1 MRISWTDARG
11 FLESL
16 ADSLDIFVVIL
27 DNEIRF
33 HLQVDQK
40 SLIKASWRL
49 IVSSVKGIMAEKFL
63 EISNISKTFPGVKAL
78 NQVKFDIYPGEV
90 HALVGENGA
99 GKSTLIKILS
109 GVQPPDEGGKIVIEG
124 QEVSIKDPMDAIKRG
139 ISVIYQDFSLF
150 SNLTVAENIGINEII
165 EKNEWMIPWKKIN
178 RKAKEALD
186 FLQADIDPQ
195 DIVGHLSVARQQ
207 MVAIAASV
215 AQKAKMII
223 MDEPTSALSRS
234 EVERLYEIIENLK
247 KQKIAIMFVG
257 HKMDELYHV
266 ADRFTIFRDGQYVNT
281 VEARETPEA
290 ELISMMVGR
299 KIEVKSYLGSGK
311 VEKKPVLRV
320 EGLSKASNFKDISF
334 EARAGEILGVTGLV
348 GAGRSETMQAIFGLN
363 PADSGKIW
371 LEGKEV
377 QIRSPKEALENGIA
391 YIPESRQTQGLVL
404 KKTVRDN
411 ILLPQLSK
419 YTNFLGILNREKMHD
434 AADQW
439 IQMLDVRP
447 KDANNRV
454 SQLSGGNQQK
464 VVLAKWIATHARVL
478 IVDEPTNG
486 VDIGAKDEI
495 HKILRDIADQGTA
508 VIMISS
514 ELPEIIACSDR
525 IMVMRRGRITGI
537 LDNKEVTQ
545 EQIMNKAV
553 S

>member
-124 QEVSIKDPMDAIKRG
+124 QEVS
-139 ISVIYQDFSLF
+139 
-150 SNLTVAENIGINEII
+150 
-165 EKNEWMIPWKKIN
+165 N

-195 DIVGHLSVARQQ
+195 DIVGHLSVAKQQ

-281 VEARETPEA
+281 VEAGETPEA